1 MSIYRLLYVKCKTY
15 FYFHVFYKCST
26 CFYISLTFDS
36 VSVVVSLLDLTVF
49 VVFDMH
55 INWCLFT
62 ISILW
67 LLYDKCKTCYYYVF
81 FCLSLTQ
88 EKHMNL
94 FYHVHLLLVMPETH
108 ICFVRQIP
116 INLQPV
122 ADLWHRTTPCHA
134 WTIWSSIHACINCYR
149 TKGSLKLCQSTAC
162 GRNVTQNN
170 KILSFQFNKTH
181 KKEISLPFEK
191 DGHV

>member
-67 LLYDKCKTCYYYVF
+67 LLYDKCKTCYYYYVF
-81 FCLSLTQ
+81 SVWVSLKKNTWIFFIMYIYCLSCQKLIYVSSA
-88 EKHMNL
+88 KFL
-94 FYHVHLLLVMPETH
+94 SIYSLWL
-108 ICFVRQIP
+108 ICDTEQ
-116 INLQPV
+116 
-122 ADLWHRTTPCHA
+122 HHA
-134 WTIWSSIHACINCYR
+134 MSELCDRASIH
-149 TKGSLKLCQSTAC
+149 
-162 GRNVTQNN
+162 V
-170 KILSFQFNKTH
+170 
-181 KKEISLPFEK
+181 
-191 DGHV
+191 